1 MKALLAKQKMINKVI
16 LIPEYKIKPNPYQ
29 PRKVFDDE
37 KIDQLATSIAQYG
50 LLQPITVLPME
61 DGNYQLVAG
70 ERRLLA
76 CRKLRMQEVPA
87 ILTSMDEERSSAL
100 ALIENIQRCDLN
112 YFEEA
117 MAIQKLMKMVGHTQQ
132 AVAKKLGKNQSTIAN
147 KLRLLQFSEE
157 VREAILAANL
167 TERHARALLNLNEQG
182 DEVLLK
188 AVKEIS
194 EKEMNV
200 SQTEKYIAQLIGKKE
215 EKPKKKELFV
225 VKDLKIFFNTID
237 KALETMK
244 LSGIEAKTQMQE
256 EEDEVGVSSS
266 FAAVFIYFNVAFLFN
281 VRYRNIA
288 IGNAGKIC
296 FTGKEFIQSKIFAG
310 LIQIKFGIKA
320 EFWKLEIYISIFYRF
335 AVLLR
340 KNFFHAFL
348 IEQRFQ
354 RVTLFWKDKVHGLT
368 VHKWNLKHGVVI
380 GFIIRTAFKFLVHIG
395 YINLFPVS
403 KGKFSGCVVFCF
415 KVVCPCTFKIESVDD
430 GEYLI

>member
-244 LSGIEAKTQMQE
+244 LSGIEAKTHKRKASNSLAARL
-256 EEDEVGVSSS
+256 VSSLANEAS
-266 FAAVFIYFNVAFLFN
+266 
-281 VRYRNIA
+281 
-288 IGNAGKIC
+288 
-296 FTGKEFIQSKIFAG
+296 S
-310 LIQIKFGIKA
+310 
-320 EFWKLEIYISIFYRF
+320 S
-335 AVLLR
+335 
-340 KNFFHAFL
+340 
-348 IEQRFQ
+348 
-354 RVTLFWKDKVHGLT
+354 
-368 VHKWNLKHGVVI
+368 
-380 GFIIRTAFKFLVHIG
+380 
-395 YINLFPVS
+395 
-403 KGKFSGCVVFCF
+403 
-415 KVVCPCTFKIESVDD
+415 
-430 GEYLI
+430 